1 MGEWGLGKKEGSGV
15 LRGFVT
21 LMHTMSKWSLLKS
34 EAHVAFLFYL
44 LGIFLQ
50 IVVSR
55 KGFNLLSARYAL
67 GRDLF

>member
-1 MGEWGLGKKEGSGV
+1 
-15 LRGFVT
+15 
-21 LMHTMSKWSLLKS
+21 MHTMSKWSLLKN

-55 KGFNLLSARYAL
+55 KGFNLLSARYTL